1 MRVAITRALP
11 EALKTAECVRALGHE
26 PVLAP
31 LLAIEPCSFDTNL
44 EGAQALLF
52 TSSTGA
58 RAYAAGSA
66 VRALPVLAVGDITA
80 HAAREA
86 GFADVRSADGDVEA
100 LAKLV
105 KATIDPAAGR
115 LVHISG
121 AQVAGDLV
129 ARLAAAGF
137 DVERR
142 VAYDARAVTALPAAF
157 TEDLDLVLFHSPRGA
172 AAFVALGAPGAER
185 LTAGCLSQAVAD
197 AAAPA
202 RWARVIVAPKPREDA
217 LLAAALTP

>member
-11 EALKTAECVRALGHE
+11 EALKTAERVRALGHE
-26 PVLAP
+26 PLLAS
-31 LLAIEPCSFDTNL
+31 LLAIELCSFDSGL

-52 TSSTGA
+52 TSSTGV
-58 RAYAAGSA
+58 RAYAVGSA
-66 VRALPVLAVGDITA
+66 VRTLPVLAVGDITA
-80 HAAREA
+80 QAARDA

-100 LAKLV
+100 LTKLV
-105 KATIDPAAGR
+105 KDTIDPAAGR
-115 LVHISG
+115 LIHISG

-129 ARLAAAGF
+129 ARLTAAGF

-157 TEDLDLVLFHSPRGA
+157 SEKLDLVLFHSPRGA
-172 AAFVALGAPGAER
+172 AAFIALGAPGAER
-185 LTAGCLSQAVAD
+185 LIAGCLSQAVAD
-197 AAAPA
+197 AVVPA